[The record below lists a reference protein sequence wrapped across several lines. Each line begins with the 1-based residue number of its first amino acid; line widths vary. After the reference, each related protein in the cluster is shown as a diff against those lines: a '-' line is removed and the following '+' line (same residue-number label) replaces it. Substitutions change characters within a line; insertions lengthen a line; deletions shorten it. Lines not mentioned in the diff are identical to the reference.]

1 MTNKANGSDPE
12 PQKLLQVKMNVLN
25 QYVRDLSFENI
36 LSQTQNNAEVSPEM
50 KVDINLNA
58 LKRKADHLYE
68 VSIKLKVDS
77 IDKATK
83 DTLFLLELD
92 YVGVFRI
99 EGIPEEKMSPVLNIE
114 CPRLMFPFLRR
125 IVSDV
130 TRDGG
135 FPPLNL
141 DNIDFAHIYRNV
153 IMHQKKL
160 KGKEGK
166 QVDI

>member
-1 MTNKANGSDPE
+1 MTSKANGADPE
-12 PQKLLQVKMNVLN
+12 PQQAVQVKMNVLN

-36 LSQTQNNAEVSPEM
+36 LSQTQTDAEVSPEL

-58 LKRKADHLYE
+58 LKRKTEHVYE
-68 VSIKLKVDS
+68 VSIELKVNS
-77 IDKATK
+77 VNKATE
-83 DTLFLLELD
+83 DTLFILELD

-99 EGIPEEKMSPVLNIE
+99 EGVPEENMSPVLHIE

-141 DNIDFAHIYRNV
+141 DNIDFAHIYRNL
-153 IMHQKKL
+153 IMRQKKSEES
-160 KGKEGK
+160 KEK
-166 QVDI
+166 KADV

>member
-1 MTNKANGSDPE
+1 M
-12 PQKLLQVKMNVLN
+12 QVKMNVLN

-36 LSQTQNNAEVSPEM
+36 LSQTQTDAEVSPEL

-58 LKRKADHLYE
+58 LKRKTEHVYE
-68 VSIKLKVDS
+68 VSIELKVNS
-77 IDKATK
+77 VNKATE
-83 DTLFLLELD
+83 DTLFILELD

-99 EGIPEEKMSPVLNIE
+99 EGVPEENMSPVLHIE

-141 DNIDFAHIYRNV
+141 DNIDFAHIYRNL
-153 IMHQKKL
+153 IMRQKKSEES
-160 KGKEGK
+160 KEK
-166 QVDI
+166 KADV